1 MTRLLVSLA
10 SVSLMMSPALAA
22 PPFAVGTAVVDP
34 QGNPVGTIAAT
45 EGDLIA
51 IVRTDRHDIS
61 MPFSSFSRDAAGR
74 AVVALSQAELNAKV
88 EANRAA
94 IAASLEVG
102 KPVKGPDGRLIG
114 TIAAINDQGI
124 EVQLTPGRSVMFPRD
139 SIVGGIDG
147 AVASIS
153 LEQLEARLGIP
164 PVRQ

>member
-10 SVSLMMSPALAA
+10 SLSLLVSPAFAA

-34 QGNPVGTIAAT
+34 QGSPVGTIAAT

-51 IVRTDRHDIS
+51 ILRTDRHDIS
-61 MPFSSFSRDAAGR
+61 MPFSSFSRDPSGR

-102 KPVKGPDGRLIG
+102 KPVKGPDGRLLG
-114 TIAAINDQGI
+114 TIAAISDQGI
-124 EVQLTPGRSVMFPRD
+124 EVQLAPGRSVMFPRD

-153 LEQLEARLGIP
+153 LEELEKRLGIP
-164 PVRQ
+164 PVR

>member
-1 MTRLLVSLA
+1 MTRLLMPFACLSLLA
-10 SVSLMMSPALAA
+10 SPAFAA

-34 QGNPVGTIAAT
+34 RGNPVGTIAAT

-61 MPFSSFSRDAAGR
+61 MPFSSFSRDSAGR

-94 IAASLEVG
+94 IAASLEIG
-102 KPVKGPDGRLIG
+102 KPVKGPDGRLVG
-114 TIAAINDQGI
+114 TIAAISEEGI
-124 EVQLTPGRSVMFPRD
+124 EVRVAPGRSVMFPRS

-147 AVASIS
+147 AVASIT
-153 LEQLEARLGIP
+153 LEELEARLGIP
-164 PVRQ
+164 PVR

>member
-1 MTRLLVSLA
+1 MRPLLASFA
-10 SVSLMMSPALAA
+10 SVSLMAFPALAA

-34 QGNPVGTIAAT
+34 RGNPVGTIAAT

-51 IVRTDRHDIS
+51 IVRTDRHAIS
-61 MPFSSFSRDAAGR
+61 IPFSSFSSDPAGG

-102 KPVKGPDGRLIG
+102 KPVKGPDGRLLG
-114 TIAAINDQGI
+114 TIAAISDEGV
-124 EVQLTPGRSVMFPRD
+124 EVRLAPGRSVMFPRD
-139 SIVGGIDG
+139 SIVGGVDC

-153 LEQLEARLGIP
+153 LEELEARLGIP
-164 PVRQ
+164 PVR